1 MERFDEGGSH
11 LLAQRLTMTVFG
23 AGVVL
28 LIGLIGR
35 AVAGNRAGLIAAGIA
50 ALYPNLWINDGLV
63 MSETLAT
70 LAVALAILLAYRFI
84 RARAGAR
91 PCGSAPRAGSPCSP
105 GRSSACSSR

>member
-1 MERFDEGGSH
+1 M
-11 LLAQRLTMTVFG
+11 AVFG

-35 AVAGNRAGLIAAGIA
+35 TVAGDRAGLIAAAIA

-70 LAVALAILLAYRFI
+70 LAVALAILLAYRFGRSPTWRERARGSAPPRARHARPR
-84 RARAGAR
+84 RARAAAPADGAA
-91 PCGSAPRAGSPCSP
+91 GRAV
-105 GRSSACSSR
+105 R